1 MRARNIKPGVFENEI
16 LGSGPAEASLL
27 FMGLWLL
34 ADRKGIVENRPLRI
48 RAQIFPYR
56 FELDIGATL
65 RFLIENEFLTS
76 YQSGGIQL
84 LHITNFLKHQNPH
97 IKEKESRFR
106 TPLQELVY
114 SREVPEI
121 FRGTPEI
128 HGGRPAE
135 SLNPES
141 QNTDSPTPDSPKTES
156 LLPVRLD
163 PSPSPSASPAESPS
177 ADGVSCHTSR
187 EGQVKSPD
195 PSGAQAPALRMA
207 PAASSQVK
215 EAPQGT
221 PAPHPGVTVVT
232 DEWQSM
238 SNAPGS
244 PFTPVTPAVVA
255 KHAPAIMQWLE
266 DPEFLP
272 KFKRVVVWLP
282 TDDFMAGRVQPLAGK
297 SPHVLAFGAL
307 INRFDGIHE
316 KMLESLEKLDRWN
329 KALASQGNRAKNP
342 SHQTGKQL
350 GGHLERLL
358 AKEAQEAQEALASDQ
373 GQGLP
378 PDDDDLRW
386 AEEEHYRQLLRED
399 QERSGAEE
407 ANR

>member
-16 LGSGPAEASLL
+16 LGSGPAEAQLL
-27 FMGLWLL
+27 FSGLWLL
-34 ADRKGIVENRPLRI
+34 ADREGIVENRPMRI
-48 RAQIFPYR
+48 RAKLFPYR
-56 FELDIGATL
+56 PEMDIGANL
-65 RFLIENEFLTS
+65 DFLIENGFITS
-76 YQSGGIQL
+76 YQSEGTQL
-84 LHITNFLKHQNPH
+84 LHITNFRKHQNPH
-97 IKEKESRFR
+97 AQEKASKYR
-106 TPLQELVY
+106 TPAEELVF
-114 SREVPEI
+114 SREVRDI
-121 FRGTPEI
+121 SGGTPEI

-141 QNTDSPTPDSPKTES
+141 QNTDSPTPGSLKTES

-187 EGQVKSPD
+187 EGQVQSPD
-195 PSGAQAPALRMA
+195 PSGPQGSALPMA
-207 PAASSQVK
+207 PTATSQVK
-215 EAPQGT
+215 EAAQGT
-221 PAPHPGVTVVT
+221 PAPHPGVAVVT
-232 DEWQSM
+232 EEWQSM
-238 SNAPGS
+238 SKAPGS

-255 KHAPAIMQWLE
+255 KHTPAITKRLE
-266 DPEFLP
+266 DPDFLS
-272 KFKRVVVWLP
+272 KYKEVVLWLP
-282 TDDFMAGRVQPLAGK
+282 TDDFMSGKVPPLEGK
-297 SPHVLAFGAL
+297 PPHVLAFGAL
-307 INRFDGIHE
+307 INRFDAIYE
-316 KMLESLEKLDRWN
+316 KMLESLEKRDRVN

-358 AKEAQEAQEALASDQ
+358 AKEAQEALAGDQ

-386 AEEEHYRQLLRED
+386 AEEEHYRQLLLED

-407 ANR
+407 ASR